1 MVYYMMHKEN
11 AFNNEGMKELK
22 NERMK
27 KRIRIM
33 RTKLIIIALL
43 SAITISA
50 SAQQYSPASV
60 TDPAIQSQQI
70 MSGSAYNGT
79 VYEPF
84 SNSVPSEQSAVG
96 SSYTPTSRPRRSK
109 ENPGEPGITDDNA
122 SPIGDAVLPL
132 MLFAVAFGGV
142 IAFRR
147 RREA

>member
-1 MVYYMMHKEN
+1 
-11 AFNNEGMKELK
+11 MKELK

-50 SAQQYSPASV
+50 TAQQYSPASV

-109 ENPGEPGITDDNA
+109 ENPGDPGVTDDTS
-122 SPIGDAVLPL
+122 SPLGEPLVLAV
-132 MLFAVAFGGV
+132 FALAFGGIV
-142 IAFRR
+142 FLRR
-147 RREA
+147 RREAKG

>member
-1 MVYYMMHKEN
+1 M
-11 AFNNEGMKELK
+11 NEGMKELK

-43 SAITISA
+43 SVITISA
-50 SAQQYSPASV
+50 TAQQYSPASV

-84 SNSVPSEQSAVG
+84 SNSVPSEQSTVG

-109 ENPGEPGITDDNA
+109 ENPGDPGITDDNA
-122 SPIGDAVLPL
+122 SPLGDAALPL
-132 MLFAVAFGGV
+132 LLMSLVFAGV
-142 IAFRR
+142 IYFRKR
-147 RREA
+147 HACA

>member
-1 MVYYMMHKEN
+1 
-11 AFNNEGMKELK
+11 MKELK

-43 SAITISA
+43 SVITISA
-50 SAQQYSPASV
+50 TAQQYSPASV

-84 SNSVPSEQSAVG
+84 SNSVPSEQSTVG

-122 SPIGDAVLPL
+122 SPIGDAVVPL
-132 MLFAVAFGGV
+132 MLFAIAFGGV
-142 IAFRR
+142 IALRR

>member
-1 MVYYMMHKEN
+1 
-11 AFNNEGMKELK
+11 MKELK

-50 SAQQYSPASV
+50 TAQQYSPASV

-84 SNSVPSEQSAVG
+84 SNSVPSEQSTVG

-109 ENPGEPGITDDNA
+109 ENPGDPGVTNDTSSPLGEPWVL
-122 SPIGDAVLPL
+122 AV
-132 MLFAVAFGGV
+132 FALAFGGIV
-142 IAFRR
+142 FLRR
-147 RREA
+147 RREAKG

>member
-1 MVYYMMHKEN
+1 
-11 AFNNEGMKELK
+11 MKELK

-50 SAQQYSPASV
+50 TAQQYSPASV

-109 ENPGEPGITDDNA
+109 ENPGEPGVTDDTS
-122 SPIGDAVLPL
+122 SPLGEPWVLAV
-132 MLFAVAFGGV
+132 FALAFGGIV
-142 IAFRR
+142 FLRR
-147 RREA
+147 RREAKG

>member
-1 MVYYMMHKEN
+1 
-11 AFNNEGMKELK
+11 
-22 NERMK
+22 
-27 KRIRIM
+27 M

-84 SNSVPSEQSAVG
+84 SNSVPSEQSTVG

-109 ENPGEPGITDDNA
+109 EDPSDPGITDDDA
-122 SPIGDAVLPL
+122 SPLGDAALPL
-132 MLFAVAFGGV
+132 LLMSLAFAGV
-142 IAFRR
+142 IYFRKR
-147 RREA
+147 RAHA

>member
-1 MVYYMMHKEN
+1 MVSYMMHKEN

-43 SAITISA
+43 SVITISA
-50 SAQQYSPASV
+50 TAQQYSPASV

-84 SNSVPSEQSAVG
+84 SNSVPSEQSTVG

-109 ENPGEPGITDDNA
+109 ENPGDPGITDDNA
-122 SPIGDAVLPL
+122 SPLGDAALPL

-142 IAFRR
+142 VAFRR

>member
-50 SAQQYSPASV
+50 STQQYSPASV

-109 ENPGEPGITDDNA
+109 ENPGDPGITDDDA
-122 SPIGDAVLPL
+122 SPIGDATLPL
-132 MLFAVAFGGV
+132 MLCALAFGGV
-142 IAFRR
+142 VAFRR

>member
-43 SAITISA
+43 SVITISA
-50 SAQQYSPASV
+50 TAQQYSPASV

-84 SNSVPSEQSAVG
+84 SNSVPSEQSTVG

-109 ENPGEPGITDDNA
+109 ENPGDPGITDDDA